1 MENERAVTTEVEAA
15 TDESQPASASVHDDS
30 AAAVDG
36 DTLTADEQAAS
47 EAVRSV
53 RFSMPN
59 IEEEKVEIT
68 EDLEEQTGAAGSENR
83 CSKERTSTDGNIGAT
98 YVDERAPNI
107 NL

>member
-47 EAVRSV
+47 YLSGFGRNSGFRLRNRSV
-53 RFSMPN
+53 PDIF
-59 IEEEKVEIT
+59 
-68 EDLEEQTGAAGSENR
+68 AGSWVTVTVTV
-83 CSKERTSTDGNIGAT
+83 S
-98 YVDERAPNI
+98 
-107 NL
+107 